1 MYGGDGLREE
11 AISSEVED
19 VVEASRIVR
28 EAGGE
33 LDLGCSPTWGRA
45 LLELVRIKHMFL
57 FAHVSMPKVVRLE
70 NVSASESAAAISS
83 IVVGLNTYRWYGSGG
98 VSGRPCWSLY

>member
-1 MYGGDGLREE
+1 M
-11 AISSEVED
+11 
-19 VVEASRIVR
+19 VEASRIVR

-57 FAHVSMPKVVRLE
+57 FAHVSMPKVV
-70 NVSASESAAAISS
+70 VSETGECISQRVGGGDIS

-98 VSGRPCWSLY
+98 VSGCPCWSLY